1 MKVALVYPKLGGQIN
16 KAFRF
21 LTGSYDPPLGISY
34 LAGVLKEKKIDVNLI
49 DLSFSTNWNEYR
61 NDLLRIGPEIVGISS
76 MSPFSDQACL
86 AASIAKECLPACKV
100 IMGGPHPT
108 ASPVET
114 LSNGNI
120 DFVVIGEGE
129 NTLTELIETID
140 GDQNFS
146 KVNGLMY
153 RESGTIRQTPSRKF
167 IHNLDEIP
175 FPARDLLPTWGKYLA
190 QILFF
195 PYTQPYTTVMG
206 GRGCPFNCSFC
217 QPMLEKMF
225 GRGIRLRSPRNLAD
239 EVELLI
245 DQYKVRSI
253 FFFDDTFTA
262 NIQWAKN
269 VCDEFIQRKID
280 LVWGINSRVNTFSH
294 DLALRLR
301 EAGCIYVAFGVESGS
316 PRVLKEVLN
325 KGINLG
331 QIRSAFEICRKTGLL
346 SMASLMIGSPAETR
360 EDILQTI
367 SFITEIKPDIIDVHF
382 TTPTPGSNM
391 HELVKDSQLTS
402 QKNRYRAGV
411 LTHSSLT
418 FDDLQHLYDCLHN
431 EWANSIKRRKYY
443 WITAKDYVQKNFA
456 RGIYSPLKYFFLL
469 SFLLAENN
477 NFIRRFLDKLKD
489 IYLWIFHKIKVKR
502 NSELRLADTL

>member
-21 LTGSYDPPLGISY
+21 LTGSYDPPLGILY

-129 NTLTELIETID
+129 HTLIELIETID

-175 FPARDLLPTWGKYLA
+175 FPARDPLPTWPKYLE
-190 QILFF
+190 QIPFF
-195 PYTQPYTTVMG
+195 PYIHPYTTMMG

-346 SMASLMIGSPAETR
+346 SMASLMIGSPGETR
-360 EDILQTI
+360 EEILDTI
-367 SFITEIKPDIIDVHF
+367 SLVKELKPDIIDAHF
-382 TTPTPGSNM
+382 TTPTPGSSM
-391 HELVKDSQLTS
+391 HELVKDTQLTNK
-402 QKNRYRAGV
+402 QNRYRAGG
-411 LTHSSLT
+411 LKHNSLNEDELKT
-418 FDDLQHLYDCLHN
+418 LYEALHN
-431 EWANSIKRRKYY
+431 EWAKSIKRKRYY
-443 WITAKDYVQKNFA
+443 WITVKNYLFKNFA
-456 RGIYSPLKYFFLL
+456 RGICSPLKYFFMVSLL
-469 SFLLAENN
+469 FVENN
-477 NFIRRFLDKLKD
+477 NFTRHVLNKLKV
-489 IYLWIFHKIKVKR
+489 IYLWIWHKLEAKK
-502 NSELRLADTL
+502 SCHA